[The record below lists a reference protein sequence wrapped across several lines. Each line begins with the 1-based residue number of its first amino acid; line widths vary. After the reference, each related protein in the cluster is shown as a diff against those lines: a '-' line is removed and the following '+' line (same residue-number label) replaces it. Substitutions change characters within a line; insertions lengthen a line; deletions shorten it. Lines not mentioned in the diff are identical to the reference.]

1 MVLQGWPDE
10 TVDTVNTTLRSF
22 GIPEVTQEEFD
33 QIEAALDP
41 PPNFS
46 PNSRTHKPTIAFLKA
61 ERVWTLWAAKKD
73 DLHSVDI
80 INAPQVKET
89 TQLLLMGRFNAEE
102 ISKRV
107 KMKYGKELSPRTF
120 EAYRHYFWNPEL
132 VGMQELRQFLW
143 THPMRDAY
151 IAAMWGSKNQ
161 ALFRAGFSPAI
172 DGRKAL
178 KEAHRNLAM
187 RVEATR
193 LLPDNK
199 DTVRMLATLSKE
211 LVGVHNALY
220 GEGAGVE
227 DMMKELQRFIMER
240 NAPNVVPITKLAP
253 KGNFS
258 GSGHKDKDGETG

>member
-1 MVLQGWPDE
+1 
-10 TVDTVNTTLRSF
+10 
-22 GIPEVTQEEFD
+22 
-33 QIEAALDP
+33 
-41 PPNFS
+41 
-46 PNSRTHKPTIAFLKA
+46 
-61 ERVWTLWAAKKD
+61 
-73 DLHSVDI
+73 
-80 INAPQVKET
+80 
-89 TQLLLMGRFNAEE
+89 
-102 ISKRV
+102 
-107 KMKYGKELSPRTF
+107 
-120 EAYRHYFWNPEL
+120 
-132 VGMQELRQFLW
+132 
-143 THPMRDAY
+143 
-151 IAAMWGSKNQ
+151 
-161 ALFRAGFSPAI
+161 
-172 DGRKAL
+172 
-178 KEAHRNLAM
+178 M